1 MRIAFD
7 AKRATHN
14 RTGLGNYSRF
24 ILNTLAKYNP
34 ENEYLLYT
42 PSLGK
47 SDLRSKVSKH
57 ESIVFKY
64 PNGFWNKIGMKSIW
78 RSYGVTFALNKE
90 PMDIYHGL
98 SNEIPFGLKKN
109 KIKSIVTIH
118 DLIFIRYPEYYK
130 PIDRMIYNFKFKK
143 ACQKADHIIAVS
155 EMTKKDIV
163 KYYNI
168 DENKISVVYQG
179 CDASF
184 KKIVPDSFKET
195 IRYKYNLPDKFILSV
210 GTIESR
216 KNLLLAV
223 KALKNTKQKHH
234 LVAIGKPTPYLE
246 QVKKYIHTNGLEDQ
260 VTFLHDVPFTDLP
273 AIYQMANIFVYP
285 SFFEGFGIPIIEAL
299 YSGIPVIAAT
309 GSCLEEAGG
318 PDSLYVDPLNDKEL
332 SALIDRISE
341 NPTLR
346 ESMIQNG
353 FQYVKQFEPE
363 NIISKLENI
372 YQTMSSINRICKN

>member
-14 RTGLGNYSRF
+14 GTGLGNYSRF

-47 SDLRSKVSKH
+47 SDLHSKVSKH
-57 ESIVFKY
+57 KSIVFKY
-64 PNGFWNKIGMKSIW
+64 PNGFWSKIGMKSLW

-90 PMDIYHGL
+90 SMDIYHGL
-98 SNEIPFGLKKN
+98 SNEIPFGLKKK

-130 PIDRMIYNFKFKK
+130 PIDRIIYNFKFKK
-143 ACQKADHIIAVS
+143 ACQKANHIIAVS
-155 EMTKKDIV
+155 EMTKKDII
-163 KYYNI
+163 KYYDI
-168 DENKISVVYQG
+168 DDNKISVVYQG

-184 KKIVPDSFKET
+184 KKNVSETFKET
-195 IRYKYNLPDKFILSV
+195 VRYKYNLPDKFILSV

-216 KNLLLAV
+216 KNLLLTV

-246 QVKKYIHTNGLEDQ
+246 QVKKYIHSNGLEDQ

-299 YSGIPVIAAT
+299 NSGIPVIAAT

-318 PDSLYVDPLNDKEL
+318 PNSIYIDPLNYVQLGLEL
-332 SALIDRISE
+332 DSLCE
-341 NPTLR
+341 NQTRKMEMIR
-346 ESMIQNG
+346 EG
-353 FQYVKQFEPE
+353 KKYAKRFDPE
-363 NIISKLENI
+363 NITSSLNNI
-372 YQTMSSINRICKN
+372 YNNMLQEQLCE